1 MARVICAIIC
11 LCCWIL
17 PTQCNAGLL
26 DCPNIAVLGFHNKA
40 AVSQELTFDDAGLVT
55 EFVIDGLLDTDR
67 FNIIEREQ
75 LREITDEH
83 SYNATGLIDM
93 NTVAQIG
100 KLYGVQYLVT
110 GSVVGLSLKDK
121 EVSYNN
127 TQSVGI
133 GNTQH
138 TVIANITAR
147 VIDVETGRIVMTAR
161 GKGESTSTKTE
172 FSLNK
177 TNENTDSSYY
187 NDSDDS
193 STSTQTITIGT
204 VAVSQVQVHNALY
217 KAAEDLVYGEFGFLN
232 KMAGKGQRKIKH

>member
-1 MARVICAIIC
+1 MMRIIGAIIC
-11 LCCWIL
+11 LCCWMI
-17 PTQCNAGLL
+17 PMQCFAGLF
-26 DCPNIAVLGFHNKA
+26 DCPNIAVLKFHNKA

-55 EFVIDGLLDTDR
+55 DFVIDGLIDTDR

-93 NTVAQIG
+93 STAAQIG
-100 KLYGVQYLVT
+100 RLYGVQYLIT

-121 EVSYNN
+121 AVSYNN
-127 TQSVGI
+127 TQSVGV

-138 TVIANITAR
+138 TVIANIAAR
-147 VIDVETGRIVMTAR
+147 VIDVETGRIVLTAR

-177 TNENTDSSYY
+177 KNESTDSSYY
-187 NDSDDS
+187 SYSDNS
-193 STSTQTITIGT
+193 STATQTITIGT

-232 KMAGKGQRKIKH
+232 KMAGKGKRKIKR